1 MLVII
6 FLVKKFI
13 ETIKN
18 RNNIPLKFICVAFMH
33 AICSIFD
40 SNTDLVPGINS
51 IICSE

>member
-1 MLVII
+1 MLII

-13 ETIKN
+13 KTIKN
-18 RNNIPLKFICVAFMH
+18 RTNIPLKFICVAFMH

-51 IICSE
+51 MMCTE